1 MRHLGGTN
9 RLVGYVMAQEAQK
22 KGKAL
27 VNELEQ
33 RVGKR
38 QKMTLPMS
46 SNKLVAAVLI
56 VVLAWVAIMLLDWSR
71 MVAYVNLRQDPL
83 LKQASDQAWIF
94 LVWLA
99 VVGWWYTYLLRRATG
114 WSSWK
119 ARLYWLT
126 PLLAGAF
133 YAGILWADA
142 RFVLFGNEAGRQALG
157 ATIGLGWPL
166 LILVVAGLEWNSRR
180 T

>member
-1 MRHLGGTN
+1 MTAEDRKKE
-9 RLVGYVMAQEAQK
+9 RQK
-22 KGKAL
+22 V

-33 RVGKR
+33 RAGKR
-38 QKMTLPMS
+38 QRVTLPAV
-46 SNKLVAAVLI
+46 SNKLLAAVLI

-99 VVGWWYTYLLRRATG
+99 VVAWWYTYLLRRATG
-114 WSSWK
+114 WNSWK

-126 PLLAGAF
+126 PLLSGAF